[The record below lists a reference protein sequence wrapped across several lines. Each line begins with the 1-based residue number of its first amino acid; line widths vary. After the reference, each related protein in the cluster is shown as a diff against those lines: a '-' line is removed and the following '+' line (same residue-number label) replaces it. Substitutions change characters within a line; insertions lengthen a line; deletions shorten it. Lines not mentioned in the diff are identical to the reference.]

1 MKVNWGTAVVIAM
14 ITFIVFILTFVY
26 RSAVMDEYQHEL
38 VSEDYYKDEL
48 HYQEEIDKVNNASK
62 LDVNLTLIRTSDGL
76 TLRFPEGMQPSSI
89 SGSIYLQRPSN
100 KSLDLRIPFELTEL
114 DLLIPDKD
122 LASGKYLVVVD
133 WKHENSEYMF
143 KDEIFY

>member
-76 TLRFPEGMQPSSI
+76 TLRFPEGMQPNSI

>member
-62 LDVNLTLIRTSDGL
+62 LDVDLTLIRTSDGL

>member
-14 ITFIVFILTFVY
+14 IAFIVFILTFVY

-38 VSEDYYKDEL
+38 VSEDYYGDEL
-48 HYQEEIDKVNNASK
+48 RYQEEIDKINNASK
-62 LDVNLTLIRTSDGL
+62 LEVDVTMVRTADGL
-76 TLRFPEGMQPSSI
+76 RFRFPEGLKPEKI
-89 SGSIYLQRPSN
+89 SGTISLQRPSN
-100 KSLDLRIPFELTEL
+100 KSLDLKMPIELT
-114 DLLIPDKD
+114 DSDFLIPDEN
-122 LASGKYLVVVD
+122 LASGKYIVVVD